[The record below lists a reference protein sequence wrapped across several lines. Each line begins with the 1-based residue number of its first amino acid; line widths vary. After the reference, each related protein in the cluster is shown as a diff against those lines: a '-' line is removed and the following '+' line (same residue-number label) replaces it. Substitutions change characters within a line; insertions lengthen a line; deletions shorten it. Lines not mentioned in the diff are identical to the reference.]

1 MSARIDPVLY
11 AEALAEIRAIPT
23 RPAAT
28 VNSVPSRGQR
38 RKLSGPSRVKCGT
51 YTGYVKHRKRGEDA
65 CEPCLKAKREYY
77 RAYYAANAK
86 RILSLRRRGDAR

>member
-23 RPAAT
+23 RRPA
-28 VNSVPSRGQR
+28 VDPGSSRVQR
-38 RKLSGPSRVKCGT
+38 RRPSRVQCGT

-77 RAYYAANAK
+77 RAYYAAKAE
-86 RILSLRRRGDAR
+86 RILALRRRGDAR